1 MRRWSSP
8 IKRCKITC
16 KMNSRS
22 TRRDDRD
29 IAAAIV
35 EAVRWDVTVPAE
47 SINANVDEGFVI
59 LEGEAD
65 W

>member
-1 MRRWSSP
+1 
-8 IKRCKITC
+8 
-16 KMNSRS
+16 MNSRS